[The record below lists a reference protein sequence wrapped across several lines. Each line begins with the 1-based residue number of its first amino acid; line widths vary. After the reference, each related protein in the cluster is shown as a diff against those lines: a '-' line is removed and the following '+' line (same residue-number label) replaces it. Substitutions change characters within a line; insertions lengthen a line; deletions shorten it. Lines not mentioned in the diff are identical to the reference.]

1 MFGPENIT
9 QQCTAISH
17 ISLTLVF
24 GGFFWWIKIR
34 LDSGELEQFREELL
48 LFFLLWSLCMLSDST
63 LDLSVTGTSFV
74 SQSSQYYIF
83 RLNVQNS
90 LLGYVEVFNKIKS

>member
-1 MFGPENIT
+1 MHSYKPHFLNVG
-9 QQCTAISH
+9 
-17 ISLTLVF
+17 F

-48 LFFLLWSLCMLSDST
+48 LFLLWSLCMLSDST
-63 LDLSVTGTSFV
+63 LDLSLTGTSFV

-83 RLNVQNS
+83 RLNVQNG
-90 LLGYVEVFNKIKS
+90 LLGYVEVFNK